1 MQRALEQLKPPAFDA
16 HLSSWEG
23 ACRGEYDPETWV
35 KAVRLVLDH
44 REDYPSEWAAITA
57 VTKRLGI
64 TA

>member
-1 MQRALEQLKPPAFDA
+1 MRTSLFFLRKVHVVATQ
-16 HLSSWEG
+16 
-23 ACRGEYDPETWV
+23 YDPGTWV